1 MQLCLPP
8 MIQTMCR
15 PSCAPP
21 AVLLPLQHP
30 PAGFHRRSGPGAGAR
45 PRARWRDHG
54 LDSDN
59 AEEYRVVGGRRRLAR
74 RWTRPGRARM
84 ALSGGW
90 RRDASPAGCGR
101 RWRARRVQ
109 STVVGELRACGVEG
123 CRGRTLGG
131 GGAQPL
137 TKRTGGSR
145 DLLSMWR
152 SRLGLARLPCRRGRL
167 CGRDG
172 KST

>member
-1 MQLCLPP
+1 

-30 PAGFHRRSGPGAGAR
+30 PAGVHRSSGPGAGAR
-45 PRARWRDHG
+45 PRARRGDHG

-59 AEEYRVVGGRRRLAR
+59 AQEYRVVGGRRRLAR

-101 RWRARRVQ
+101 RWRAHRVRRA
-109 STVVGELRACGVEG
+109 ACGLPLSERSGHTVSRMRRANPRRRQRSASDDEED
-123 CRGRTLGG
+123 GRV
-131 GGAQPL
+131 ARPPL
-137 TKRTGGSR
+137 DVKSV
-145 DLLSMWR
+145 
-152 SRLGLARLPCRRGRL
+152 GLVAL
-167 CGRDG
+167 D
-172 KST
+172 